1 MPFTPT
7 DLSNLRLLVVPT
19 LANFNKKGRMSDQ
32 LLRNRMEIES
42 KMGGVLYRFAKIQKE
57 AAKVHD
63 DFKYAEGYY
72 VLTDGQDMLCAAL
85 YCKQA
90 IIARWTPPK
99 QRNRGYATE
108 LLRRIGE
115 FWATE
120 SSLVPVWVTSY
131 EYMDRSNARAGWVKD
146 EVVNS
151 VPEGSDE
158 AVTYDHYPA
167 ALAARYQ
174 ASISPLPLA
183 AYEAVGEAFSQ
194 VIQTRWD
201 SDVAVFNNLRIKM

>member
-19 LANFNKKGRMSDQ
+19 LAKFNKKGRMSDQ

-42 KMGGVLYRFAKIQKE
+42 KMNGVLYRFQKLHKD
-57 AAKVHD
+57 AAKRHD
-63 DFKYAEGYY
+63 AFKYAEGYY

-85 YCKQA
+85 YCKQT

-108 LLRRIGE
+108 LLRLIGE

-120 SSLVPVWVTSY
+120 STLVPVWVTSY
-131 EYMDRSNARAGWVKD
+131 EYMDCINARAGWVKD
-146 EVVNS
+146 DAVNT

-158 AVTYDHYPA
+158 EVTYDHYPA
-167 ALAARYQ
+167 ALAARYK
-174 ASISPLPLA
+174 ATLSPL
-183 AYEAVGEAFSQ
+183 YMMTSGAVGDDFAR

-201 SDVAVFNNLRIKM
+201 SDVAVFNNLRIKV

>member
-19 LANFNKKGRMSDQ
+19 LAKFNKKGRMSDQ
-32 LLRNRMEIES
+32 MLRNRMEIES
-42 KMGGVLYRFAKIQKE
+42 KMGGVLYQFAKLQKE
-57 AAKVHD
+57 AAKVNE

-72 VLTDGQDMLCAAL
+72 ILTDGHDMLCAAL
-85 YCKQA
+85 YCRQA

-120 SSLVPVWVTSY
+120 STLVPVWVTSY
-131 EYMDRSNARAGWVKD
+131 EYMDGSNARAGWVKD
-146 EVVNS
+146 EVVNT
-151 VPEGSDE
+151 VPAGSDE
-158 AVTYDHYPA
+158 EMTYDHYPA
-167 ALAARYQ
+167 ALAARYK
-174 ASISPLPLA
+174 ASISPLRMMIA
-183 AYEAVGEAFSQ
+183 EAVGTDFAR

-201 SDVAVFNNLRIKM
+201 SDVAVFNNLRIKV